1 MCTLHSLVSDE
12 MSTPE
17 LLNDGESYEDA
28 ELCCQI
34 CGVSFNIGRIRTAN
48 EPGSSAWCG
57 SDDETWGYSPILG
70 SYVCDLL
77 DDEDAGCASC
87 LVAER
92 GDLGSD
98 ESDSDFVNGSDEI
111 SECSS
116 SRESHGSVNVE
127 EDQEASDLTMA
138 SSQNNEDQRVFQES
152 AEDEESYR
160 QFIQV
165 VKNVTLTTQH
175 RLHQRSTLKPTL
187 QTDYEHIASTSCVS
201 KRGYN
206 GNNISFEEMRACTTV
221 QFLIPRTS
229 MLNDSDPYGP
239 MDDDTATF
247 FVHGLTDR
255 TTRINARH
263 PASVFPPRF
272 GCRRMS
278 WARNVILR
286 PSTANLTGMPFHP
299 YCLEVFKRASLH
311 RLGRVDLDGLTNWF
325 RLDANPV
332 EFFCEFPRDEAVGR
346 GRGGSQW
353 QHVAGDEWI
362 VANPCINP
370 TLDTFL
376 ESVCTEASEQ
386 MGVKKG
392 SGSGRLLLGIDPF
405 VRLPLEVRLDILMYL
420 GPDDITTLRAS
431 TRAFSYLPQHFLH
444 KLVIRDFP
452 WLWEAWCPLPYS
464 FWATTTERECK
475 VRQMNFD
482 ERRLDTER
490 KISVL
495 EQEGPDGE
503 YSSAIEALRNQAR
516 EEHKQF
522 GSQPVRILDRHNTDW
537 SRVYDRF
544 TLSTEIPKGL
554 RNRSRIWKDCEH
566 ILDRIG
572 MHRASGRLTERSVD
586 AEEACEEFLT
596 RYPHLRLSVIRP
608 W

>member
-1 MCTLHSLVSDE
+1 

-34 CGVSFNIGRIRTAN
+34 CGVSFNISRIRTAN
-48 EPGSSAWCG
+48 EPVSSAWCG
-57 SDDETWGYSPILG
+57 SDDEAWGYSPILG

-77 DDEDAGCASC
+77 DDEDTGCASC

-98 ESDSDFVNGSDEI
+98 ASDSDFVNGSDEI
-111 SECSS
+111 SECCSS
-116 SRESHGSVNVE
+116 GESSGVVDVE
-127 EDQEASDLTMA
+127 EDQEASDIIMSA
-138 SSQNNEDQRVFQES
+138 HNSDDQRVIQES
-152 AEDEESYR
+152 AEDEEAYH

-165 VKNVTLTTQH
+165 VKNVTLTTH
-175 RLHQRSTLKPTL
+175 HGLHQRSTLKPTPR
-187 QTDYEHIASTSCVS
+187 TDYEHIASTSCVS

-206 GNNISFEEMRACTTV
+206 GNNISVEEMRACTTA
-221 QFLIPRTS
+221 QFLIPRTT

-239 MDDDTATF
+239 IDDDTATF

-255 TTRINARH
+255 TTRIDARH

-286 PSTANLTGMPFHP
+286 PSTANLTGMPLHP

-311 RLGRVDLDGLTNWF
+311 RSGRVDLDGLTNWF

-332 EFFCEFPRDEAVGR
+332 DFFCEFPRDEAVGR

-376 ESVCTEASEQ
+376 ESVCTEASEHT
-386 MGVKKG
+386 GVKKG
-392 SGSGRLLLGIDPF
+392 NGGGRLIKDTDPF
-405 VRLPLEVRLDILMYL
+405 AKLPLEIRLDVLMYL
-420 GPDDITTLRAS
+420 GPDDITNVRTAMPS
-431 TRAFSYLPQHFLH
+431 VWDLPQHFLH

-452 WLWEAWCPLPYS
+452 WLWEAWCPIPYS
-464 FWATTTERECK
+464 FWSTTTEREFK
-475 VRQMNFD
+475 VRQMKFD

-495 EQEGPDGE
+495 EDEGPSGE
-503 YSSAIEALRNQAR
+503 YSSAIEALRNQSR
-516 EEHKQF
+516 EEPTQL
-522 GSQPVRILDRHNTDW
+522 GSQPLRTLDIHSTDW

-544 TLSTEIPKGL
+544 TLSVKIPKGL

-566 ILDRIG
+566 ILDRIEA
-572 MHRASGRLTERSVD
+572 HKASGRLTERETD
-586 AEEACEEFLT
+586 AEEACEEFLA